1 MQTLNLVKL
10 YTHNGAI
17 MIDTAQLASGKRL
30 LTIYNLR
37 GRKASDAAKTEAA
50 RIQAGYGVHR
60 ENLFASPK
68 LAAAHRDAIY
78 ADMRKRSDAAKAINI

>member
-1 MQTLNLVKL
+1 MNLVKL

-17 MIDTAQLASGKRL
+17 MIDTAQLASGRRL

-37 GRKASDAAKTEAA
+37 GRKLSDSAKTEKE

-60 ENLFASPK
+60 ENLFASAK

-78 ADMRKRSDAAKAINI
+78 ADMRARAVIANAVQ